1 MNPET
6 LKNIL
11 FKEIDSLD
19 VKACSRRPGS
29 DFTRSRKLPFKTLVK
44 SIIQLEGKSLGNEL
58 LNIFP
63 DPKYTPSVSAFVQ
76 QRQKLSP
83 ATFETLFSSFVR
95 AVESIMPVNKYQGY
109 RLLAVDGSD
118 IHIPTD
124 HTHTAS
130 FYPGTNGQSPYNTLH
145 MNALYDLLSNTY
157 LDCIL
162 QGSRESN
169 EQAAFC
175 DMVDRSWLNSVIV
188 MADRGYESYNNIA
201 HVTEKGWRFVIRI
214 KDNPKA
220 NGILKGLDIPDTPE
234 FDLQINLNCTR
245 KQTNEAKILFK
256 DRNRYRLIPSH
267 VRFDYLPDN
276 HRKSDP
282 LIWYP
287 LSFRI
292 VRFHLCD
299 DLYEAVI
306 TNLPKDRFPPDVLKK
321 LYSMRWGIE
330 TSFRSLKYTIGLLY
344 FHTKKA
350 EYISQ
355 EVFAK
360 LIMYNFSEL
369 ITSRMVIQKNGRKFD
384 YRTNFSRVVMILRKF
399 LLGDISPPDLEAHIT
414 KNIVPVRPDRKRKRE
429 VHTNTYIS
437 FTYRIS

>member
-6 LKNIL
+6 LKTIL

-19 VKACSRRPGS
+19 VNACSRRPGS
-29 DFTRSRKLPFKTLVK
+29 DFTRSRKLPFKTLVR

-130 FYPGTNGQSPYNTLH
+130 FYPGVNGKSPYNTLH

-220 NGILKGLDIPDTPE
+220 NGIL
-234 FDLQINLNCTR
+234 
-245 KQTNEAKILFK
+245 
-256 DRNRYRLIPSH
+256 
-267 VRFDYLPDN
+267 
-276 HRKSDP
+276 
-282 LIWYP
+282 
-287 LSFRI
+287 
-292 VRFHLCD
+292 
-299 DLYEAVI
+299 
-306 TNLPKDRFPPDVLKK
+306 
-321 LYSMRWGIE
+321 
-330 TSFRSLKYTIGLLY
+330 
-344 FHTKKA
+344 
-350 EYISQ
+350 
-355 EVFAK
+355 
-360 LIMYNFSEL
+360 
-369 ITSRMVIQKNGRKFD
+369 
-384 YRTNFSRVVMILRKF
+384 
-399 LLGDISPPDLEAHIT
+399 
-414 KNIVPVRPDRKRKRE
+414 
-429 VHTNTYIS
+429 
-437 FTYRIS
+437 